1 MISHAHVR
9 EVMDGITKSL
19 TEQMDRA
26 CGITKGEA
34 MIALGISFSAA
45 CRASGMNP
53 RKVLQSITDEHGDT
67 LDAVSKHPART
78 V

>member
-1 MISHAHVR
+1 MISHAHVT
-9 EVMDGITKSL
+9 EVMDGVTKVLQQMIDRAGGITKS
-19 TEQMDRA
+19 
-26 CGITKGEA
+26 EA
-34 MIALGISFSAA
+34 MIGLGISFAAA

-78 V
+78 A